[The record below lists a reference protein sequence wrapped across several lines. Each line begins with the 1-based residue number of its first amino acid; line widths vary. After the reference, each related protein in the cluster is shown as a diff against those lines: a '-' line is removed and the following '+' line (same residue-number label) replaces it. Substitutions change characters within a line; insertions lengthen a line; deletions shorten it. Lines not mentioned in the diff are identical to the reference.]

1 MQKLSKKLLFTFRIT
16 TVTVLLISSLIRGSS
31 YLYIHINHI
40 NVQLHCTM
48 QVTSPFKKKNGNG
61 SCLFVV
67 VLFLNCRYDNCNI
80 SHRWKSKQAI
90 CESETKPSAVLI
102 SHQRANTVFSNLT
115 ANSPWQSLWFCTS
128 VPPSSF
134 AKAASSM
141 LIVDFGGSCMTF
153 SGSVQL
159 LSPPWVTGNGSC
171 RFSMTPLSFQ
181 HLKQDITW

>member
-1 MQKLSKKLLFTFRIT
+1 M
-16 TVTVLLISSLIRGSS
+16 
-31 YLYIHINHI
+31 Y
-40 NVQLHCTM
+40 
-48 QVTSPFKKKNGNG
+48 
-61 SCLFVV
+61 
-67 VLFLNCRYDNCNI
+67 NCNI
-80 SHRWKSKQAI
+80 SHRWKNKQAI

-171 RFSMTPLSFQ
+171 RFSMTPLSFISSTPKTRH
-181 HLKQDITW
+181 HLIKIPLVIALLQLQSQQRRRGMQPMHVGVSS